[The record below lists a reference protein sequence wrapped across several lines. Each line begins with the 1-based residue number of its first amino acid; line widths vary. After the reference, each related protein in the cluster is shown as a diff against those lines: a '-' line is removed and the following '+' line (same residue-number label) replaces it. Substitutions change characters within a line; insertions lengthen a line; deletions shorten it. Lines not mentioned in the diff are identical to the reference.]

1 MLWAFVSY
9 ILLLY
14 VFDII
19 VSQIRSSRHVSKI
32 ERNYKDFTQFRPLAV
47 DPEFEEEG
55 IAQY

>member
-1 MLWAFVSY
+1 M
-9 ILLLY
+9 
-14 VFDII
+14 FDII

>member
-1 MLWAFVSY
+1 MLLAFVSY

-19 VSQIRSSRHVSKI
+19 VSQIRSLRHVSKI
-32 ERNYKDFTQFRPLAV
+32 ERNYKYFTQFRPLPV
-47 DPEFEEEG
+47 DPGFEEEE